1 MRNRKILIAAV
12 AAILALLGIFLAYG
26 QMGLLLDFVNLRYC
40 G

>member
-1 MRNRKILIAAV
+1 MRNRKILIAA

-26 QMGLLLDFVNLRYC
+26 QMDLLLDFVNLRYC